1 MWGPEVVETEP
12 RPPAHRAWLSYRPG
26 PEVWN
31 RPEGTSYAHL
41 PWNERQTD
49 REEEKG
55 KFSASHSPKMSDRIT
70 ANKRTWTWLPVA

>member
-1 MWGPEVVETEP
+1 MGPGVVETEP

-41 PWNERQTD
+41 PSNERQTD
-49 REEEKG
+49 REGEKG
-55 KFSASHSPKMSDRIT
+55 KFSSSHLPKMSDRIRG
-70 ANKRTWTWLPVA
+70 NKRIGTWLPVA